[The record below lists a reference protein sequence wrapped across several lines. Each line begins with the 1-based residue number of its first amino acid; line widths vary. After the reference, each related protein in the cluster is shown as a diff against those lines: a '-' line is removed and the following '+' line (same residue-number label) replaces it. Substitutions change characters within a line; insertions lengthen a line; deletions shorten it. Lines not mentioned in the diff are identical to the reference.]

1 MKTNKLKTMEV
12 FESYFCEGGNIDN
25 IDVDYLN
32 ETLILEME
40 NDYNFY
46 KAITSNRRNKITS
59 IVWEGLIDA
68 INLRLGW
75 EYDEQY
81 YCTSSQL
88 KSIIKEDY
96 SILNK
101 AYEYFEEMRS
111 KALGGALESEEL
123 EDDNS
128 CIKEAYEYY
137 KELHKIKE

>member
-12 FESYFCEGGNIDN
+12 FESYFCEGGDINQIN
-25 IDVDYLN
+25 VDYLN

-46 KAITSNRRNKITS
+46 MDITSNRRRKITS
-59 IVWEGLIDA
+59 IVWEGLINA

-75 EYDEQY
+75 EYDGQY
-81 YCTSSQL
+81 CCTSSQL

-101 AYEYFEEMRS
+101 AYEYFEEMRRES
-111 KALGGALESEEL
+111 LGSEEL
-123 EDDNS
+123 EDNNS

>member
-12 FESYFCEGGNIDN
+12 FAGYFCVEGNIDN
-25 IDVDYLN
+25 INVDYLN

-40 NDYNFY
+40 NDYHFY
-46 KAITSNRRNKITS
+46 EAITSNRRRKIAS
-59 IVWEGLIDA
+59 IVWEGLINS
-68 INLRLGW
+68 INLKLGW
-75 EYDEQY
+75 EYNGQY

-88 KSIIKEDY
+88 KDIIKEDY
-96 SILNK
+96 SILNE

-111 KALGGALESEEL
+111 EALGIEVP

-137 KELHKIKE
+137 KELHKVEK

>member
-12 FESYFCEGGNIDN
+12 FEGYFCEGGNIDN

-46 KAITSNRRNKITS
+46 NAITSNRRRKITS
-59 IVWEGLIDA
+59 IVWEGLINA

-75 EYDEQY
+75 EYDGQY

-96 SILNK
+96 SILNG
-101 AYEYFEEMRS
+101 AYEYFEEMRRES
-111 KALGGALESEEL
+111 LGSEEL
-123 EDDNS
+123 EDDNN

-137 KELHKIKE
+137 KKLHKIEE

>member
-1 MKTNKLKTMEV
+1 MKTNKLKTMEI

-25 IDVDYLN
+25 ISVDYLN

-46 KAITSNRRNKITS
+46 KAITSNRRRKITS
-59 IVWEGLIDA
+59 IVWEGLINS

-75 EYDEQY
+75 EYGDQY

-96 SILNK
+96 SILNE
-101 AYEYFEEMRS
+101 AYEYFEEMRRE
-111 KALGGALESEEL
+111 ALE
-123 EDDNS
+123 EDAEN
-128 CIKEAYEYY
+128 
-137 KELHKIKE
+137 

>member
-12 FESYFCEGGNIDN
+12 FTGYFCEGGNLDN
-25 IDVDYLN
+25 INVDYLN

-46 KAITSNRRNKITS
+46 NAITSNRRRKITS
-59 IVWEGLIDA
+59 IVWEGLINA

-75 EYDEQY
+75 EYDNQY

-96 SILNK
+96 SILNE
-101 AYEYFEEMRS
+101 AYEYFEEMRRES
-111 KALGGALESEEL
+111 LGSEEL
-123 EDDNS
+123 EGTNS

>member
-12 FESYFCEGGNIDN
+12 FTGYFCEGGNLDN
-25 IDVDYLN
+25 INVDYLN

-46 KAITSNRRNKITS
+46 NAITSNRRRKITS
-59 IVWEGLIDA
+59 IVWEGLINA

-75 EYDEQY
+75 EYDDQY

-96 SILNK
+96 SILSE
-101 AYEYFEEMRS
+101 AYEYFEEMRRE
-111 KALGGALESEEL
+111 ALESEEL
-123 EDDNS
+123 ENDNN
-128 CIKEAYEYY
+128 CIKEAYAYY
-137 KELHKIKE
+137 KELHKIEK

>member
-12 FESYFCEGGNIDN
+12 FEGHFCEGGDINQIN
-25 IDVDYLN
+25 VDYLN

-46 KAITSNRRNKITS
+46 MDITSNRRRKITS
-59 IVWEGLIDA
+59 IVWEGLINA

-75 EYDEQY
+75 EYDNQY

-88 KSIIKEDY
+88 KRIIKEDY

-101 AYEYFEEMRS
+101 AYEYFEEMRRES
-111 KALGGALESEEL
+111 LGSEEL
-123 EDDNS
+123 EGTNS

>member
-12 FESYFCEGGNIDN
+12 FESDFCEGGNLAKIN
-25 IDVDYLN
+25 VDYLN

-46 KAITSNRRNKITS
+46 KAITSNSRRNITS
-59 IVWEGLIDA
+59 IVWEGLINS

-75 EYDEQY
+75 EYDGQY

-96 SILNK
+96 SILNE

-111 KALGGALESEEL
+111 EALESEEL
-123 EDDNS
+123 ENDNN

-137 KELHKIKE
+137 KKLHKIEE

>member
-12 FESYFCEGGNIDN
+12 FEGSFCEDGNIDQIN
-25 IDVDYLN
+25 VDYLN

-46 KAITSNRRNKITS
+46 MAITSNRRKKITS
-59 IVWEGLIDA
+59 IVWEGLINA

-75 EYDEQY
+75 EYDGQY

-101 AYEYFEEMRS
+101 AFEYFEEMRR
-111 KALGGALESEEL
+111 ESLSE
-123 EDDNS
+123 
-128 CIKEAYEYY
+128 
-137 KELHKIKE
+137 

>member
-1 MKTNKLKTMEV
+1 MAIKGVYIMKTNKLKTMEV
-12 FESYFCEGGNIDN
+12 FAGYFCVNGDINCIN
-25 IDVDYLN
+25 VDYLN

-46 KAITSNRRNKITS
+46 KAITSNKRRKITS
-59 IVWEGLIDA
+59 IVWEGLINA

-75 EYDEQY
+75 EYDGQY

-96 SILNK
+96 SILNE

-111 KALGGALESEEL
+111 EALGSEVL
-123 EDDNS
+123 
-128 CIKEAYEYY
+128 
-137 KELHKIKE
+137 

>member
-1 MKTNKLKTMEV
+1 MAIKGVYIMKTNKLKTMEV
-12 FESYFCEGGNIDN
+12 FAGYFCVNGDINRIN
-25 IDVDYLN
+25 VDYLN

-46 KAITSNRRNKITS
+46 KAITSNKRRKITS
-59 IVWEGLIDA
+59 IVWEGLINA

-75 EYDEQY
+75 EYDGQY

-96 SILNK
+96 SILNE

-111 KALGGALESEEL
+111 EALGSEVL
-123 EDDNS
+123 
-128 CIKEAYEYY
+128 
-137 KELHKIKE
+137 